1 MPKNLDYLQ
10 RIFYGTSKTLT
21 ENMASGY
28 AYKNVKRMISISVLY
43 FDLGIGKDYIYC
55 GETSFRGI
63 HESDVLQLA
72 DDQLKFFKNPAI
84 TRVENVFAQY
94 YLIQAPKFNDIIRD
108 SLEEWVYFFKNSAVK
123 GELKAKGLDEAQ
135 KRFAIA
141 NLDEQERREYETYED
156 LLRSNAS
163 FAEQMKF
170 ETEEKAELEAEEM
183 VKKAK
188 IATIENGLSSGLS
201 VELLA

>member
-1 MPKNLDYLQ
+1 
-10 RIFYGTSKTLT
+10 
-21 ENMASGY
+21 MASGY